1 MIRAFSVIEDKC
13 RTISTW
19 VKSFCYISSGKCDLR
34 IDLLRGTALVM
45 MIVAHI
51 EVMLVLNIFTWEHF
65 GLTTGAEGFVI
76 LLGFMLGVINRQRL
90 KKEVLLTVSY

>member
-1 MIRAFSVIEDKC
+1 
-13 RTISTW
+13 
-19 VKSFCYISSGKCDLR
+19 
-34 IDLLRGTALVM
+34 M

-65 GLTTGAEGFVI
+65 GLTIGAEGFVI

>member
-1 MIRAFSVIEDKC
+1 MIHAFSVIEDKC

-45 MIVAHI
+45 MIVADI

-65 GLTTGAEGFVI
+65 GLITGAEGFVI